1 MKAKILVAS
10 IVVVLFATS
19 CEDKEKTALQ
29 GKLDSLSTELNN
41 RDGELNEYLGLVSD
55 IESNLKEIKEREN
68 IIALENETTKDAK
81 EQIVSDLHAINA
93 LMAENKEKLN
103 ELNNKLKNSNFN
115 LSKFKKLVA
124 DLEEKMATKE
134 TEIATLSTQ
143 VEELTAQNTT
153 LNVRVDS
160 LYAENK
166 TKEDIL
172 TNKETIM
179 QDMDEKLHTAY
190 YTAGTSKE
198 LASKEIISKEGGLL
212 GIGTVQQFSG
222 KIDNSKFTSL
232 DIREVNTIPLN
243 SKKVEIVTNHPQG
256 SYELVL
262 DEQEKQV
269 DKLVITDPD
278 KFWAS
283 SKYLVMVKK

>member
-1 MKAKILVAS
+1 MKATILIASVA
-10 IVVVLFATS
+10 VVLFATS

-29 GKLDSLSTELNN
+29 GRLDSLSTELNN
-41 RDGELNEYLGLVSD
+41 RDTELNDYLGLVAD

-68 IIALENETTKDAK
+68 IIALENETSKDTK

-115 LSKFKKLVA
+115 ASKFKKLVA
-124 DLEEKMATKE
+124 DLEEKMVVKE
-134 TEIATLSTQ
+134 GEIATLTTQ

-160 LYAENK
+160 LYTENK

-172 TNKETIM
+172 NNKETILK
-179 QDMDEKLHTAY
+179 DMDEQLHTAY
-190 YTAGTSKE
+190 YTSGTSKE
-198 LASKEIISKEGGLL
+198 LASNAIISKEGGLL
-212 GIGTVQQFSG
+212 GIGSVQQFSG
-222 KIDNSKFTSL
+222 SIDNSKFTSL

-262 DEQEKQV
+262 DDQEKQV